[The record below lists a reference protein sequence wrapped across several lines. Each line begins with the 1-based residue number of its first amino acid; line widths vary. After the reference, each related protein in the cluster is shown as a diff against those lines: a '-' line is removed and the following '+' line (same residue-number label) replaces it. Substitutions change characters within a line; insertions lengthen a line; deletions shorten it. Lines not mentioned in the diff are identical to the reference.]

1 VQGKITLHEAFSKSF
16 FRLFCSLVLADADA
30 LFAVLHPPPKAIGEL
45 VFGDNA
51 VRMVVPGLVSVKND
65 AEVQAT
71 ASVQD
76 FKRQ

>member
-1 VQGKITLHEAFSKSF
+1 MKHFQNKF
-16 FRLFCSLVLADADA
+16 FRLFCSLVLADVDA
-30 LFAVLHPPPKAIGEL
+30 LFAVIHPPPKAIGEL

-51 VRMVVPGLVSVKND
+51 VRMVVPGLVSLKND

-76 FKRQ
+76 FKRR